1 MNARLVGR
9 MRFTRAGVGQRRGR
23 AGQRSFPSRR
33 GHCRPLSPTGFFR
46 LNSFAAAP
54 VTNPPSITNSEPVL
68 KLDLSD
74 TRNSASFVT
83 SSASP
88 ARPIGVRSIKAFT
101 RVCRPR
107 KNGVSIAPGAR
118 LGSAS
123 LESVKCQ
130 RFENIGAKTKRPR
143 SGQSLAAA
151 ISFRGANGSRL
162 EL

>member
-83 SSASP
+83 SSVFPFS
-88 ARPIGVRSIKAFT
+88 ARSLSSVFPYRIFPPQLFRGRPGDESAVYHKFRT
-101 RVCRPR
+101 RVE
-107 KNGVSIAPGAR
+107 AR
-118 LGSAS
+118 
-123 LESVKCQ
+123 
-130 RFENIGAKTKRPR
+130 F
-143 SGQSLAAA
+143 
-151 ISFRGANGSRL
+151 
-162 EL
+162 